1 MPEEKARAL
10 DYAIFNVWQ
19 PTVHPVESAPLA
31 LLDWTSIDMRDVHKV
46 SLGYEV
52 TPKGDNH
59 NENYP
64 PPIAQPTHNNSHRW
78 YFFPNLQLDEALIFT
93 QVDARRTYPTHSF
106 HTAVRHNL
114 VDNPRPRSSIETRI
128 LCGFRRDNNSSKM

>member
-1 MPEEKARAL
+1 M
-10 DYAIFNVWQ
+10 
-19 PTVHPVESAPLA
+19 ESAPLA

-46 SLGYEV
+46 SLGYKV

-59 NENYP
+59 NENYAP
-64 PPIAQPTHNNSHRW
+64 ANCSAYPQQFSSLVL
-78 YFFPNLQLDEALIFT
+78 FPNLQLDEVLVFT
-93 QVDARRTYPTHSF
+93 QVDARTRYPTHSF

-128 LCGFRRDNNSSKM
+128 LCGFRRDNISSKI